1 MNLNVFKL
9 PDQYLIRHCFS
20 VFSISDRKRLLL
32 VILANIFLGLLDLI
46 GVIAIGLVGSL
57 AVFGISAGKA
67 NQNIE
72 NIFASVGLIGL
83 SFQAQA
89 AILTAVACSL
99 FIIRTVLSMLLSRRI
114 LHFLSRKAAIISS
127 ELLANLLRL
136 PIYKLQ
142 KKSTNDLIFI
152 LDNGM
157 SAIALGVVGSS
168 IILVSDAVLLLVMFL
183 GLLLV
188 NPSIAITTFVSF
200 SLVGIVLFLNTHK
213 RARRIGVENAKH
225 SLMSNKLVFE
235 LFDNY
240 RELFVKNKLQA
251 YEEKI
256 FKSRKS
262 VASSIAEQQFL
273 PTIGKYVIESSVI
286 LLGLFVS
293 AFQFIVYDA
302 LTAISSLAI
311 FLAAGSRLA
320 PLVMRMQ
327 QYAIQIKTSSGL
339 ASPALE
345 MIAELEIEGSLS
357 NSGSRADVEQERNP
371 ALTFE
376 DFVPTVS
383 INHVQFSYSIAS
395 DWTLEVASLQIPE
408 GSQVAIVG
416 PSGGGKS
423 TLVDVILGIT
433 EPDTGE
439 VLISGLKPRD
449 AIRKWPGA
457 IGYVPQKITAIRGTL
472 LENIALGNNFAL
484 VDQVRINEILELSQL
499 AEGIGNSEK
508 FEDQITDGGKNL
520 SGGQLQRLG
529 IARALYSAPK
539 LIVFDEATSSL
550 DGQTEEAISNAIN
563 SLKGKTTVF
572 LIAHRLSSVRKA
584 DTIVYVDN
592 GKILASGTIEEVKRL
607 VPNFE
612 IQAKLMG
619 L

>member
-1 MNLNVFKL
+1 MKLNAFKL
-9 PDQYLIRHCFS
+9 PNQYLIRHCFS
-20 VFSISDRKRLLL
+20 VFGYSDKRRLLL
-32 VILANIFLGLLDLI
+32 VILANIFLGLLDLL

-72 NIFASVGLIGL
+72 NIFASIGLTGL

-89 AILTAVACSL
+89 AILTAFACSL
-99 FIIRTVLSMLLSRRI
+99 FIIRTVLSMFLSRKI
-114 LHFLSRKAAIISS
+114 LHFLSRKSAIISS
-127 ELLANLLRL
+127 NLLANLLRL
-136 PIYKLQ
+136 PIYELQ

-157 SAIALGVVGSS
+157 SAIVLGVVGSS
-168 IILVSDAVLLLVMFL
+168 IILASDAVLLLVMFL

-200 SLVGIVLFLNTHK
+200 SLVGLILFANTHK
-213 RARRIGVENAKH
+213 RAKRIGIENAKH

-240 RELFVKNKLQA
+240 RELFVKNKINV
-251 YEEKI
+251 YEQKI
-256 FKSRKS
+256 FESRKN

-339 ASPALE
+339 ANPALE
-345 MIAELEIEGSLS
+345 MIAELDAIDGLRISDLET
-357 NSGSRADVEQERNP
+357 DVDTTENLKSSFQG
-371 ALTFE
+371 FI
-376 DFVPTVS
+376 PTVS
-383 INHVQFSYSIAS
+383 VSQVKFSYSTTSDWALEIAS
-395 DWTLEVASLQIPE
+395 LKIHE

-423 TLVDVILGIT
+423 TLVDVILGVI
-433 EPDTGE
+433 EPKSGE
-439 VLISGLKPRD
+439 VLISGMRPRE
-449 AIRKWPGA
+449 AIKKWPGA
-457 IGYVPQKITAIRGTL
+457 IGYVPQNITAIKGTL
-472 LENIALGNNFAL
+472 LENIALGNDLAL
-484 VDQVRINEILELSQL
+484 ADQDRVKEILELSQL
-499 AEGIGNSEK
+499 TQSMGGSQK
-508 FEDQITDGGKNL
+508 YEDQITDGGKNL

-529 IARALYSAPK
+529 IARALFSAPK
-539 LIVFDEATSSL
+539 LIVLDEATSAL
-550 DGQTEEAISNAIN
+550 DAQTEEAISGAIN
-563 SLKGKTTVF
+563 SLKGKITVL
-572 LIAHRLSSVRKA
+572 LIAHRLSSVRNA
-584 DTIVYVDN
+584 DTIVYVDK
-592 GKILASGTIEEVKRL
+592 GKILASGTIEEVRRL